1 MGLQPI
7 IPDAGYFMLVDISN
21 LSSAKKLSTDSK
33 EYKDHKFVK
42 NLIKKEGLA
51 LIPCT
56 AFYGEDHKRMAENYV
71 RFCFFKKD
79 QTLASASHIL
89 KNLKSN

>member
-1 MGLQPI
+1 MGLKPI
-7 IPDAGYFMLVDISN
+7 IPDAGYFMIVDVSTLTGSN
-21 LSSAKKLSTDSK
+21 KFSTDSK
-33 EYKDHKFVK
+33 EYKDHKIVK

-71 RFCFFKKD
+71 RFCFFKNDK
-79 QTLASASHIL
+79 TLKNATHIL
-89 KNLKSN
+89 KNLK